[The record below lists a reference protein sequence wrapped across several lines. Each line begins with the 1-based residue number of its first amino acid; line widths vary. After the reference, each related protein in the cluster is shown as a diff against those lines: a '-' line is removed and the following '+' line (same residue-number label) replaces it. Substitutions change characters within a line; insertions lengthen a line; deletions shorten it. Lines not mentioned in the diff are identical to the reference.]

1 MINIANKTTYNSHCR
16 NVNIFFLYC
25 PDRKVQKV
33 YGSLPFDLEA
43 CHQIIPK
50 MLPCDYPSELS
61 KLIEKEIANSITI
74 MEDNSCSQG
83 LVNKELDINER
94 KNDLDV
100 QFMKTDYLEAKV
112 ERIKRSLTD
121 CSRFESQHSAI
132 SELSHCSGS
141 LVTSSWQKDQSKHIV
156 MSSDSEEKDPNNGH
170 SLDVHEEVYKRHS
183 LESNSEYL
191 CKFQTNQAYPSTS
204 FCKLVCSGLEDSEEE
219 RYKYVET
226 AHDAC
231 LNETCKSFDMSC
243 FPGTISIPE
252 TAIQNGI
259 KPMSGPVSSG
269 CHADPVEV
277 SLNNELTPFTF
288 SVCQSLDK
296 LPQNSDSLVNTEIP
310 ESFSKAAVQNLRD
323 GNTET
328 STVCNVIDECGH
340 ADFKWKSKFAE
351 SSPSMAMDMVHLW
364 RKHRICQKDLGQHDN
379 PELGVIQV
387 VKLTSGLTNLISEAD
402 LLFHGHQQKQ
412 CVSALKK
419 FFFIYIVLVP

>member
-1 MINIANKTTYNSHCR
+1 
-16 NVNIFFLYC
+16 
-25 PDRKVQKV
+25 
-33 YGSLPFDLEA
+33 
-43 CHQIIPK
+43 
-50 MLPCDYPSELS
+50 
-61 KLIEKEIANSITI
+61 
-74 MEDNSCSQG
+74 
-83 LVNKELDINER
+83 
-94 KNDLDV
+94 
-100 QFMKTDYLEAKV
+100 
-112 ERIKRSLTD
+112 
-121 CSRFESQHSAI
+121 
-132 SELSHCSGS
+132 
-141 LVTSSWQKDQSKHIV
+141 
-156 MSSDSEEKDPNNGH
+156 
-170 SLDVHEEVYKRHS
+170 
-183 LESNSEYL
+183 
-191 CKFQTNQAYPSTS
+191 
-204 FCKLVCSGLEDSEEE
+204 
-219 RYKYVET
+219 
-226 AHDAC
+226 
-231 LNETCKSFDMSC
+231 MSC